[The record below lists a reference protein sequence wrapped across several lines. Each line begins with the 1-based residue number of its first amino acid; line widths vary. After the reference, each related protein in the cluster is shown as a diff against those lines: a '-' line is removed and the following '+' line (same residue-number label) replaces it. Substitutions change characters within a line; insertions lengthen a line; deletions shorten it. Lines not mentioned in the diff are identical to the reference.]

1 MERII
6 LHSDLNNFYA
16 SVECLYRPEIRSHPV
31 AVCGDVEQRHG
42 IVLAKNVIAKEQGVK
57 TGQPLWQA
65 RQLCPGILFVPADF
79 DKYLRFSK
87 LVRKIY
93 CDYTSQVEPF
103 GLDECWLDITGPGV
117 GIAEGKK
124 LADELRQRI
133 FREIGLTVSVGVSYN
148 KVFAKLGSD
157 MKKPNATT
165 VISKQSFRAQVWP
178 LPVKDLLYVGSATAR
193 KLSSLGIHTIGDLA
207 CSDVS
212 ALQNMLG
219 KVGGMLWRYANGMDT
234 SPVAH
239 ILEQQQIKSIG
250 NSTTTPRDLVSQQ
263 DIKLVLYLL
272 CESVAARLR
281 SRNLMGQ
288 TVHLFVRDFQLHSYT
303 RQHKLLF
310 PTQCASDLFDAAY
323 LLYQKHHTSGR
334 PVRSLGVSASHLESR
349 ENMQLFFTSPKDQ
362 RQNALEAA
370 IDDIRRRF
378 GPTSIQRGI
387 VVADPTLGH
396 SDMQK
401 SPTSRP
407 VGFSRQIWEL

>member
-16 SVECLYRPEIRSHPV
+16 SVECLYRPEIRSYPV
-31 AVCGDVEQRHG
+31 AVCGDVQQRHG
-42 IVLAKNVIAKEQGVK
+42 IVLAKNGLAKKHGVK

-103 GLDECWLDITGPGV
+103 GLDECWLDITQSGRN
-117 GIAEGKK
+117 
-124 LADELRQRI
+124 LADGKRLADQLRQRI
-133 FREIGLTVSVGVSYN
+133 FREIGLTVSVGVSFN
-148 KVFAKLGSD
+148 KIFAKLGSD

-165 VISKQSFRAQVWP
+165 VISRQSFPTQVWP
-178 LPVKDLLYVGSATAR
+178 LPARDLLYIGKATAR
-193 KLSSLGIHTIGDLA
+193 KLAARSIYTIGDLA
-207 CSDVS
+207 RSDIT

-239 ILEQQQIKSIG
+239 ISQQQEIKSIG
-250 NSTTTPRDLVSQQ
+250 NSSTTCRDLVSEQ

-281 SRNLMGQ
+281 SRNLLCQ
-288 TVHLFVRDFQLHSYT
+288 TVHLFVRDYQLHSYT
-303 RQHKLLF
+303 RQHKLLL
-310 PTQCASDLFDAAY
+310 PTQCSSDLFDAAF
-323 LLYQKHHTSGR
+323 LLYQKHHTSRR
-334 PVRSLGVSASHLESR
+334 PVRSLGVCASHLESQ
-349 ENMQLFFTSPKDQ
+349 ENMQLFFSSSQSK
-362 RQNALEAA
+362 RQNDLEQA

-378 GPTSIQRGI
+378 GPASIQRGI
-387 VVADPTLGH
+387 VVADPAL
-396 SDMQK
+396 SQAEYLQ

-407 VGFSRQIWEL
+407 VGFSRQNWEL